1 MFIKQVLLV
10 VVSSGLFL
18 LGNIQEARS
27 AVGNVGIVKEQSIAA
42 DTLKPLSNKSK
53 SSKKKKAVVES
64 EKVATERPYV
74 DQKAAYFLGESMK
87 IGNEVQY
94 LFDDYMVEDRFG
106 LTRVLGEVKKFEG
119 NPLSM
124 GEDKS
129 WEKKTESW
137 SGAYVNHVIFDPKE
151 KIYKGWYLVYRHD
164 ASYNYSTLYAE
175 SKDGISW
182 EKPQLDFLKVDG
194 ERTNYVLHDEKNTA
208 LMQDISLDVDA
219 RDPERRF
226 TALVKMVPPGEKVRC
241 IVRMFSPDGK
251 KWTLAPDP
259 VLFKGASDG
268 SYSLVADKERDR
280 WLLYRR
286 PATNAVVSGGE
297 GAYGAKSVV
306 NPDKIG
312 VNAKRRVGV
321 TISSDLKKWS
331 YPRGINLLDELD
343 DAQVQILGNGMDIDW
358 ATVTKVNGV
367 FFGFLH
373 IMDNLTMTNPRQNHL
388 MWSRDGIDWKR
399 LPLRP
404 QFIENG
410 APGEWDAGS
419 IGSISLLTESDQ
431 YRIYYT
437 GGNTSQGEKRFPRF
451 TANGMAYLGKDR
463 FVGQQA
469 GPAGGYLLTR
479 EFVLEGSRLE
489 VNFSSQVKSPPA
501 EWGRVIRAELLQAPN
516 DQVAATV
523 IPGFSIKDC
532 DPVTVADSFATTLSW
547 KGSSDLSA
555 LKGKKI
561 YIRFYIQNSTL
572 YTFRIAD

>member
-1 MFIKQVLLV
+1 MFIKQVMLAAFSLVFFLLV
-10 VVSSGLFL
+10 T
-18 LGNIQEARS
+18 IQEARS
-27 AVGNVGIVKEQSIAA
+27 AVENVGVKTAWQSRA
-42 DTLKPLSNKSK
+42 DTLKPLSKK
-53 SSKKKKAVVES
+53 PKGKKLAVEPVKATTEKRSSDWKE
-64 EKVATERPYV
+64 
-74 DQKAAYFLGESMK
+74 AYYSGEAMK
-87 IGNEVQY
+87 IGNAVQY
-94 LFDDYMVEDRFG
+94 LFDDYIVEDRFG
-106 LTRVLGEVKKFEG
+106 LKRVLGEVKKYEG

-124 GEDKS
+124 GENTT

-137 SGAYVNHVIFDPKE
+137 SGAYVNHVIYDPKD

-164 ASYNYSTLYAE
+164 TGYNYSTLYAE
-175 SKDGISW
+175 SNDGIHW
-182 EKPQLDFLKVDG
+182 KKPLLDFFKMDG
-194 ERTNYVLHDEKNTA
+194 ERTNYVLHDEKDTA
-208 LMQDISLDVDA
+208 LMQDVSLDADA
-219 RDPERRF
+219 KDPERRF

-259 VLFKGASDG
+259 ILFRGANDG

-297 GAYGAKSVV
+297 GVFGAKSPL
-306 NPDKIG
+306 NPEKIG

-321 TISSDLKKWS
+321 TISKDMKKWS
-331 YPRGINLLDELD
+331 YPRGIAVLDELD

-358 ATVTKVNGV
+358 TTVTKVNDV

-399 LPLRP
+399 LPQRP
-404 QFIENG
+404 QFIQNG

-419 IGSISLLTESDQ
+419 IGSISLLTEGDQ

-479 EFVLEGSRLE
+479 EFVLEGNRLE
-489 VNFSSQVKSPPA
+489 VNFSSQVKTPPA
-501 EWGRVIRAELLQAPN
+501 EWGRVIRAEILQAPD

-523 IPGFSIKDC
+523 IRGFSIKDC
-532 DPVTVADSFATTLSW
+532 DPITSQDSFSTTLSW

-555 LKGKKI
+555 LKGKKV
-561 YIRFYIQNSTL
+561 YIRFYIQNTTL